1 MRIEKLSRKEALEA
15 MNTWIANSFTLP
27 VLGNDYTI
35 IRSELTELFVKAKEK
50 AEVVQGYEM
59 DVRFGA
65 ALYHYLE
72 NKPWFTDRLASDD
85 GFWRYLSLRVVP
97 NLVGERWGN
106 ANADHYYTKPSRIWL
121 KTVWWYFYLSFNKDI
136 ETTEEMLLSKVFS
149 TDTILNLVERTG
161 RCGTNISVYR
171 DIMEKYS
178 ALNKVA
184 DKDFRNVMKLN
195 TAKAVVIEP
204 VFSVGGIPGYV
215 KTLFDDLSLNE

>member
-1 MRIEKLSRKEALEA
+1 
-15 MNTWIANSFTLP
+15 
-27 VLGNDYTI
+27 
-35 IRSELTELFVKAKEK
+35 
-50 AEVVQGYEM
+50 
-59 DVRFGA
+59 
-65 ALYHYLE
+65 
-72 NKPWFTDRLASDD
+72 
-85 GFWRYLSLRVVP
+85 
-97 NLVGERWGN
+97 
-106 ANADHYYTKPSRIWL
+106 
-121 KTVWWYFYLSFNKDI
+121 
-136 ETTEEMLLSKVFS
+136 MLLSKVFS

-204 VFSVGGIPGYV
+204 VFSVDGIPGYV